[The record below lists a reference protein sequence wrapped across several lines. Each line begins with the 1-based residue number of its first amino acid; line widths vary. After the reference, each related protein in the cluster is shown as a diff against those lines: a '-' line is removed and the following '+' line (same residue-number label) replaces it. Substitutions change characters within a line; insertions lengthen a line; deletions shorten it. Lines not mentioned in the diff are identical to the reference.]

1 MCENGRKNFNKHIFR
16 VSVLVRWKTIS
27 RLYRSSK
34 THFVCS
40 LAAQSTHARERER
53 KRDRDIYRE
62 KRFAL
67 KIQKKKRLLGNYD
80 DDDDA

>member
-53 KRDRDIYRE
+53 ERERE
-62 KRFAL
+62 KEREAFCVENIKEEEAFGEL
-67 KIQKKKRLLGNYD
+67 
-80 DDDDA
+80 